1 MTVTR
6 IEPTLIVLESSGI
19 WAARLRHCGLPPRLV
34 LREVRS
40 IEQCTEQL
48 INCPRALVGIAVT
61 AENLAAMLDLQLR
74 LASDHPEAS
83 VIVLA
88 DRGLERYEL
97 LFREGGAAHV
107 VFSPRQLSSM
117 IELLARYTL
126 CIAAGPLTP
135 ERIWAELPWA

>member
-6 IEPTLIVLESSGI
+6 IKPTLIVLESSGL
-19 WAARLRHCGLPPRLV
+19 WAARLRHRGLPPRLI
-34 LREVRS
+34 LAEVRS
-40 IEQCTEQL
+40 IEECTEQL
-48 INCPRALVGIAVT
+48 IDCPRALVGIAVT
-61 AENLAAMLDLQLR
+61 GENLAAMLDLQLR
-74 LASDHPEAS
+74 LALDHPEAS

-107 VFSPRQLSSM
+107 VFSPRELGSV
-117 IELLARYTL
+117 IELLARYTMRT
-126 CIAAGPLTP
+126 AAGPLTP